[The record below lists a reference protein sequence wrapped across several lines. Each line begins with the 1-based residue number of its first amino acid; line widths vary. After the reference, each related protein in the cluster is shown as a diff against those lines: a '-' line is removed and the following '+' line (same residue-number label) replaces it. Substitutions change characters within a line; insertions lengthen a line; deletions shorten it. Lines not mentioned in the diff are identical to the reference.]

1 MTGLFLVAAV
11 PVVLWIVQSVMLRRC
26 GLPIRW
32 RIDASNAPGQ
42 VRTVSRAATQ
52 LCLLAVVAIYPL
64 AVGRPIVEYYREML
78 PVSAWRQLAEGVA
91 AAVLFL
97 CVLFIAWIATDAL
110 RPGVYRS
117 RRRWRRRLMLLL
129 PTSLFGAFV
138 EEAIFRGV
146 VLADLLES
154 NLLPTVAAVGVG
166 SLVFAAA
173 HYVRQVKR
181 YWTFPGHVM
190 LGVLLCTAYV
200 KTGTLWLPVGLHAGG
215 IFVIMGTRPFV
226 QYRGPAWLTG
236 ASVFPYAGVPGL
248 VGLTI
253 LTIFTAAHY
262 GAR

>member
-1 MTGLFLVAAV
+1 
-11 PVVLWIVQSVMLRRC
+11 
-26 GLPIRW
+26 
-32 RIDASNAPGQ
+32 
-42 VRTVSRAATQ
+42 
-52 LCLLAVVAIYPL
+52 VAIYPL

-154 NLLPTVAAVGVG
+154 NLLPTVASVA
-166 SLVFAAA
+166 SEAWSSDAA
-173 HYVRQVKR
+173 HYVLQVKR
-181 YWTFPGHVM
+181 TDVSGPR
-190 LGVLLCTAYV
+190 
-200 KTGTLWLPVGLHAGG
+200 HAGRPALHVVREDG
-215 IFVIMGTRPFV
+215 HALATCRAARRRHLRHLGTRPFV
-226 QYRGPAWLTG
+226 HIA
-236 ASVFPYAGVPGL
+236 ASW
-248 VGLTI
+248 
-253 LTIFTAAHY
+253 
-262 GAR
+262 